1 MLFPKTSLNRKFTV
15 LCSGLICSFYVLI
28 EGKYVVHTPTKLLL
42 LSLSF
47 KTVGSRWFEAECM
60 TNKKIY
66 PASVYMWS
74 AHLYVH
80 TFVLGLFV
88 RNVCLPF
95 KTILRLSIS
104 EHFKPL
110 FFQRT
115 LLLCALWFLV
125 KKGRTINQNREDF
138 KVFFLLF
145 TFAEV
150 FI

>member
-1 MLFPKTSLNRKFTV
+1 MF
-15 LCSGLICSFYVLI
+15 ICTFYVLI
-28 EGKYVVHTPTKLLL
+28 ESKYVVHTPTKLLL

-60 TNKKIY
+60 TNKKNLSCQSIY
-66 PASVYMWS
+66 VKCTF
-74 AHLYVH
+74 VC

-125 KKGRTINQNREDF
+125 KKRRAINQNREDF

-150 FI
+150 FIQMLTHS